1 MRIWNLLNIIRPII
15 ICRITCPGFYNKYIE
30 KTDRNIIAR
39 MDEHGIKPEEPM
51 YQHLANCAQ
60 FAEYLEFYALRD
72 IDAQWCRSHAQC
84 CCWKYRNYWLQ

>member
-1 MRIWNLLNIIRPII
+1 M
-15 ICRITCPGFYNKYIE
+15 
-30 KTDRNIIAR
+30 AR

-72 IDAQWCRSHAQC
+72 IDAQ
-84 CCWKYRNYWLQ
+84 